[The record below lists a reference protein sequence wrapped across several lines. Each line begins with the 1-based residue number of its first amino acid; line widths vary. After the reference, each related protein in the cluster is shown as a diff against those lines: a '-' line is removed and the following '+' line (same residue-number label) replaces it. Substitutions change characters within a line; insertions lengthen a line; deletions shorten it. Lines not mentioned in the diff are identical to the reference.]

1 MALHKYDPPDLLT
14 NSADSV
20 TASATK
26 AATTVV
32 AAATPASASS
42 TPAKKSD
49 SSQNMQVAFSTAEKK
64 SSSSSPGVDLED
76 TTPVSLASP
85 LKETRSPLFGGSR
98 NALDFDDDSDDDL
111 L

>member
-1 MALHKYDPPDLLT
+1 VALHKYDPPDLLT
-14 NSADSV
+14 NSAESV
-20 TASATK
+20 TTTATK
-26 AATTVV
+26 AASTVA

-49 SSQNMQVAFSTAEKK
+49 SSQNLQAAFSTAEKK

-85 LKETRSPLFGGSR
+85 LQETRSPLFVSR
-98 NALDFDDDSDDDL
+98 NALDFEDDSDDDL